1 LWTWITLG
9 ILVVVVVIAFLIG
22 IVRALN
28 SIDAGLFEAASAVQ
42 GIGGDAAPLPG
53 SIQVINSTL
62 GEIDTALQ
70 PIQGQAGEIGSGLE
84 QITNS
89 LQQIDASLKDT
100 DVSLVDTSGSLVD
113 TSGSLVDTS
122 GTLVDIGNQTQQIS
136 GSLADTSNVLAGV
149 RNMAGQIEGVLE
161 ESQNIDSLGTAGIPV
176 RVGIANSV
184 LGPAQSD
191 TLNITGGLVDVN
203 RNLTSICTS
212 IPLTVT
218 GIVTQTGC

>member
-1 LWTWITLG
+1 M
-9 ILVVVVVIAFLIG
+9 VVVIAFLIG

-100 DVSLVDTSGSLVD
+100 DVSLVD